1 MLASNTYD
9 TETIAREGRIAL
21 ELLGAEDSFVR
32 LSVMR
37 TLGVAQHVRGD
48 RHGASETYREI
59 IRESQRSG
67 NRFLEILTTTGLGM
81 LEESELRLTSARTL
95 HERVIE
101 LAGEPTQPVAC
112 ASWLGLARVAY
123 QRNDLEDARTW
134 AVRGIE
140 LAEAIE
146 GVDVPV
152 EGAVLLARIR
162 HAQGARTEADSIL
175 ADARAQA
182 RANGYASQ
190 LVAIAQLR
198 SRWLATHGRV
208 SDARRTLAEA
218 DPDALEMAR
227 LELAAGDRD
236 AAAARLE
243 QWTAPGG
250 TDERTVH
257 AVLRAMISAGT
268 GDTDGAIAGI
278 AEPMSALRAE
288 DNVRFLAD
296 EGSAIVPVL
305 EECVRS
311 GVEPEFATRVLAL
324 IDAAAPEA
332 AVAARREETGL
343 SRRELEVLRLLAT
356 GLSNQEIA
364 DRLFVSLST
373 VKGHTTHIYEKL
385 GANRRTDAVARAQE
399 RGLLDARPRQPEG

>member
-1 MLASNTYD
+1 
-9 TETIAREGRIAL
+9 
-21 ELLGAEDSFVR
+21 
-32 LSVMR
+32 
-37 TLGVAQHVRGD
+37 
-48 RHGASETYREI
+48 
-59 IRESQRSG
+59 
-67 NRFLEILTTTGLGM
+67 
-81 LEESELRLTSARTL
+81 
-95 HERVIE
+95 
-101 LAGEPTQPVAC
+101 
-112 ASWLGLARVAY
+112 
-123 QRNDLEDARTW
+123 
-134 AVRGIE
+134 
-140 LAEAIE
+140 
-146 GVDVPV
+146 
-152 EGAVLLARIR
+152 
-162 HAQGARTEADSIL
+162 
-175 ADARAQA
+175 
-182 RANGYASQ
+182 
-190 LVAIAQLR
+190 
-198 SRWLATHGRV
+198 
-208 SDARRTLAEA
+208 
-218 DPDALEMAR
+218 
-227 LELAAGDRD
+227 
-236 AAAARLE
+236 
-243 QWTAPGG
+243 
-250 TDERTVH
+250 
-257 AVLRAMISAGT
+257 MISAGT